1 VNRDRMNSRR
11 ARRRVGRSIA
21 LLALCTVALFAL
33 PAGADPRF
41 ELSASVGLGAF
52 AAGVGPPRFAI
63 VPTGSFLL
71 LLGERW
77 LLRCDDAVTLLG
89 ATGGGFGVANATT
102 LSLGAR
108 WETVNVSAG
117 LLLAEYSLPLC
128 GARRCATVRGL
139 APGADARL
147 DVFLPSLLRG
157 ALGIEAS
164 CGMLWI
170 AGRAAPT
177 WSGLSMRCA
186 LGPIFRLSSR

>member
-1 VNRDRMNSRR
+1 VNRDRMNARR
-11 ARRRVGRSIA
+11 ARRRVGRSVA
-21 LLALCTVALFAL
+21 LLALGAASLFAL

-41 ELSASVGLGAF
+41 ELSASMGLGAF
-52 AAGVGPPRFAI
+52 VAGAGPPRFAV
-63 VPTGSFLL
+63 VPAGSFLL

-77 LLRCDDAVTLLG
+77 LLRLDDAVTLLG
-89 ATGGGFGVANATT
+89 ATGGRFGVENATT
-102 LSLGAR
+102 LSFGAR
-108 WETVNVSAG
+108 WEAVNVSAG
-117 LLLAEYSLPLC
+117 LSLAEYSLPLC

-139 APGADARL
+139 APGADARV

-164 CGMLWI
+164 CGMLGI
-170 AGRAAPT
+170 VGRAAPT